1 MTKKILSAVVALA
14 LALSIVAPAATSAQT
29 MTTTTTTTTAYTFSN
44 NLTIGSTGAD
54 VVALQS
60 FLVAKGLLTIP
71 AGVAEGYFGSL
82 TQAAVAAYQ
91 AMKSITPTAGYFGPI
106 TRAAVNADEMSM
118 TGSTTTTAAACPAGY
133 TCTSTTPVTTATC
146 PAGYTCTANPGTT
159 TTAPSGTEGTL
170 QVTLASNPSDQSNI
184 RTQTDIPVYGLNF
197 LAQIAPVTVQTVDLE
212 IADYNTNNG
221 SNENPATLINTIKVW
236 NGSTLI
242 ETVPVTASSFTED
255 SNQNYYIRFSG
266 LNFLVPVGT
275 TQELTFSFST
285 NSIDV
290 ERNVTINGYGSS
302 GIRATSGDNI
312 SDFYDA
318 SGLVRHDSF
327 YQPGTATLTLS
338 AASNPLREQNY
349 RIDPTNGVLGVPLLT
364 FNLNAQTGDATLLTV
379 NASTTASGTKPTTLY
394 LYNGSTLLQSQS
406 VGANGSV
413 VFNNLNNTTGATVSA
428 DTIQTF
434 TIKADYPSNTVNGS
448 YSSTTINSIVFET
461 ANGSTLTTSGSAV
474 AGVNQYF
481 YTAAPS
487 FTLASSPTIQI
498 TGTNQYG
505 SSTAATATFSFNVTA
520 TGGTLTEPLNS
531 DFTVKFA
538 TSTTGQQITAPSVSV
553 VTIPNNNIA
562 DGSTASVTVTAQ
574 LPNSAVTYSGLYNA
588 YISSIVW
595 HITNNTMSPVTQ
607 SYGLEDYQ
615 TQSAA
620 NFIK

>member
-1 MTKKILSAVVALA
+1 MTKKIFSAVVALA
-14 LALSIVAPAATSAQT
+14 LAFTVIAPAVTSAQT
-29 MTTTTTTTTAYTFSN
+29 VTTTSAYTFSTD
-44 NLTIGSTGAD
+44 LTVGSTGSD

-60 FLVAKGLLTIP
+60 FLVAKGLLTMP

-82 TQAAVAAYQ
+82 TQAAVSAYQ
-91 AMKSITPTAGYFGPI
+91 AMKGITPTAGYFGPI

-118 TGSTTTTAAACPAGY
+118 GGTTTTTTTTTCPAGY
-133 TCTSTTPVTTATC
+133 TCTSTTPVNTAPVC
-146 PAGYTCTANPGTT
+146 PAGYTCTANPGTVT
-159 TTAPSGTEGTL
+159 TSAPAGTEGTL
-170 QVTLASNPSDQSNI
+170 QVTLASNPADQSNI

-212 IADYNTNNG
+212 IADYNTTNG

-242 ETVPVTASSFTED
+242 ETVPVTASSFTQD

-290 ERNVTINGYGSS
+290 QRNVTINGYGSS
-302 GIRATSGDNI
+302 SIRATSGDNI

-364 FNLNAQTGDATLLTV
+364 FNLNAQTGNASLLTV

-406 VGANGSV
+406 VGANGSAI
-413 VFNNLNNTTGATVSA
+413 FNNLNNTTGAVVSA

-434 TIKADYPSNTVNGS
+434 TIKADYPSNTANGS
-448 YSSTTINSIVFET
+448 YSSTTINSIVYET
-461 ANGSTLTTSGSAV
+461 ANGSTLTTTSSPV
-474 AGVNQYF
+474 VGVNQYF
-481 YTAAPS
+481 YTASPS
-487 FTLASSPTIQI
+487 FTLASTPTIQI
-498 TGTNQYG
+498 TGTNQNG

-520 TGGTLTEPLNS
+520 TGGTMTEPVNS
-531 DFTVKFA
+531 DFVVDFA
-538 TSTTGQQITAPSVSV
+538 TSTTGVQLQAPSVSV

-574 LPNSAVTYSGLYNA
+574 LPNSTVVNSGLYNA
-588 YISSIVW
+588 YIKSITW
-595 HITNNTMSPVTQ
+595 HITNNTASPVTQ